1 MLGTKELAEYLNI
14 NEKQVYKLIRA
25 KKIPASRITGKW
37 TFPKRLIDQWII
49 QSAEEN
55 IRGARSEQGLGNHI
69 IAMGSND
76 FAMDV
81 LAHELAR
88 QFPDY
93 SLSLANVGSIG
104 GMVALARGI
113 CHVAACHLF
122 DPASGTYNVSY
133 LKHYLPDKEPCLV
146 NLVYRDLGL
155 IVRPG
160 NPKKIAG
167 IADLA
172 RPDITFINRQ
182 QGSGTRMFLDAEL
195 ARLGLR
201 GQQVQGYGHAVDT
214 HNETAIAV
222 LSGSA
227 DAGLGIFSAAKML
240 HLDFVFLTREKYD
253 LVILKD
259 NLHRP
264 PIAALLGIIQSA
276 EYKKKIQDM
285 GGYDT
290 QHSGTV
296 IDPQ

>member
-1 MLGTKELAEYLNI
+1 MLSTRELAEYLNI

-49 QSAEEN
+49 QNAEEN
-55 IRGARSEQGLGNHI
+55 IRGARSDQRLQNHI

-81 LAHELAR
+81 LTHELTR

-93 SLSLANVGSIG
+93 SMSLANVGSIG
-104 GMVALARGI
+104 GMVALGRGI
-113 CHVAACHLF
+113 CHIAACHLF
-122 DPASGTYNVSY
+122 DPASGTYNVPY
-133 LKHYLPDKEPCLV
+133 LKQYLPDKSVCLV

-155 IVRPG
+155 IVRAG
-160 NPKKIAG
+160 NPKKISG
-167 IADLA
+167 VADLA

-195 ARLGLR
+195 TRVGLG
-201 GQQVQGYGHAVDT
+201 GQELQGYEREVAT
-214 HNETAIAV
+214 HNETALAV

-227 DAGLGIFSAAKML
+227 DAGLGISSAAKML

-259 NLHRP
+259 NLSRP
-264 PIAALLGIIQSA
+264 PIAALLGIVRSA
-276 EYKKKIQDM
+276 EYRKKIHDM